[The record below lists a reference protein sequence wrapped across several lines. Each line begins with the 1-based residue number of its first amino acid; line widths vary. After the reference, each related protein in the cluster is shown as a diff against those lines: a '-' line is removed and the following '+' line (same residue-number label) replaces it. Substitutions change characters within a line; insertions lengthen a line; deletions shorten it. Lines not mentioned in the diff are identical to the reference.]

1 MTAEEG
7 RGLIKYS
14 LKRLAMMLLTL
25 FMIITITFLLMRS
38 IPGGPF
44 TAEKK
49 LPDRVL
55 AALDAKYHLNDPLP
69 KQFFDYLAGVLR
81 LDLGPSFSYEGK
93 SVNDLIAM
101 GFPVSAK
108 LGMISVIFLLL
119 VSIPMG
125 ALAALRRGRWTDMFL
140 MFLAT
145 LGITIPSF
153 ILAMVSL
160 YFFAYR
166 LGWVP
171 TYGMDS
177 WRGLILPVLTLS
189 GYSIA
194 FIARLMRS
202 SLLEVMGQDYIRTAR
217 AKGMS
222 EARVVIRHALRN
234 AMLPVITVVGPMIAG
249 LLTGSFVI
257 EKIFALPG
265 MGKYFVLSVS
275 NRDYPAIMGTTLFFA
290 VFFVLMNFVVD
301 LLYGVVD
308 PRIKLD

>member
-1 MTAEEG
+1 M
-7 RGLIKYS
+7 LKYII
-14 LKRLAMMLLTL
+14 KRLFM
-25 FMIITITFLLMRS
+25 MIITLFVIIAFTFILMRS

-55 AALDAKYHLNDPLP
+55 QALDEKYHLNDPLY
-69 KQFFDYLAGVLR
+69 KQFFDYVGGVLR

-108 LGMISVIFLLL
+108 LGALSIVFLLL
-119 VSIPMG
+119 IAVPMG
-125 ALAALRRGRWTDMFL
+125 ILSALKHGRFVDMLL
-140 MFLAT
+140 MFIAT
-145 LGITIPSF
+145 LGVTIPSF
-153 ILAMVSL
+153 IMAMLSL
-160 YFFAYR
+160 YFFAFK
-166 LGWVP
+166 LSWVP
-171 TYGMDS
+171 TFGVDS
-177 WRGLILPVLTLS
+177 WKGYILPVITLS

-217 AKGMS
+217 SKGMS
-222 EARVVIRHALRN
+222 ETRVVVNHGLRN
-234 AMLPVITVVGPMIAG
+234 ALLPVITVLGPMVAG

-290 VFFVLMNFVVD
+290 VFFVMMTFVVD
-301 LLYGVVD
+301 LMYGVID
-308 PRIKLD
+308 PRIKLE